1 MEIFKDF
8 SFDAAH
14 YLPHVPPDHKCARM
28 HGHTYR
34 VRVVLEGPLH
44 PVLGWVRDFA
54 DIKQAWKSIED
65 QLDHRVLNDLPGLEN
80 PTAEWIAWWI
90 WDKLKPQLEELSRIE
105 VYETPGSGVCYRGES
120 IKI

>member
-14 YLPHVPPDHKCARM
+14 FLPHVPPDHKCARM

-34 VRVVLEGPLH
+34 VRLVLDGPLH

-54 DIKQAWKSIED
+54 DIKQAWKTIED
-65 QLDHRVLNDLPGLEN
+65 QLDHRVLNDLPGLQN
-80 PTAEWIAWWI
+80 PTAEWIAYWI
-90 WDKLKPQLEELSRIE
+90 WEKLKPQLAELSRIE
-105 VYETPGSGVCYRGES
+105 VFETPGSGVIYRGELVQ
-120 IKI
+120 